1 MLTLTVLRSNGVAC
15 GFSVRGHANQ
25 GEYGHDLLCAAVS
38 AIVQTTALGI
48 TDVLELD
55 AAVEFHDG
63 EGDCVL
69 TGDADPDK
77 ADKAAVLFDTMEK
90 GLRSL
95 AAAYPKT
102 LKFRYREV

>member
-1 MLTLTVLRSNGVAC
+1 MVTLTVLRDKGVSC

-69 TGDADPDK
+69 TRDTAQDK

-90 GLRSL
+90 GFRSL
-95 AAAYPKT
+95 AETYPKT
-102 LKFRYREV
+102 LKIRYREV